1 MTRRFIAFFEIMLL
15 GLFLLAP
22 SAMALTVDT
31 NSSITLDNGRI
42 STWDDP
48 EGPVSSGSILSNVTH
63 SALAD
68 SAWSSPGYA
77 KAAANSDGKTAVA
90 IDALG
95 ATGGDWT
102 LSAISHTFDTITVSG
117 STAYTYDFSVDG
129 PLLEIFDW
137 CYGPSMMAGYT
148 MEILVNGSSEWSS
161 WATLQGGNDPGY
173 TLIQG
178 GTDLGATQFSGSGY
192 GYTFGNYS
200 ETLNLGTMTADFTI
214 ETIIAVATSFPGYEC
229 GARALIGDPGN
240 LNNSPGFTGILQ
252 TGGPA
257 PVPEPGTI
265 LLFGIGLLG
274 LAGVA
279 QKK

>member
-1 MTRRFIAFFEIMLL
+1 LASYTWQENPCSFKAEDKSATPAGGSH
-15 GLFLLAP
+15 GL
-22 SAMALTVDT
+22 
-31 NSSITLDNGRI
+31 
-42 STWDDP
+42 
-48 EGPVSSGSILSNVTH
+48 
-63 SALAD
+63 
-68 SAWSSPGYA
+68 
-77 KAAANSDGKTAVA
+77 
-90 IDALG
+90 
-95 ATGGDWT
+95 ATGGKIKNMVKHPKTNQRLNFCFYHIYAKST
-102 LSAISHTFDTITVSG
+102 LAIF
-117 STAYTYDFSVDG
+117 STS
-129 PLLEIFDW
+129 
-137 CYGPSMMAGYT
+137 
-148 MEILVNGSSEWSS
+148 
-161 WATLQGGNDPGY
+161 
-173 TLIQG
+173 
-178 GTDLGATQFSGSGY
+178 GATQFSGSGY